1 MEQKHKILP
10 HKFMFQDFT
19 KKNIEAFLDWLE
31 YERHCSATTRN
42 QRLGVIHSFCRYV
55 EIDYPEHL
63 LNVKSI
69 LLLKSKKAPKHEV
82 NYLTHDSMK
91 ILLAQ
96 PDTHNE
102 HEFRDLVILT
112 VLYDL
117 GARASELT
125 EVRLQD
131 LFLQAP
137 ASIRLHGKGNKYR
150 QVPLM
155 PETVKLLKKYLML
168 RSNEKA
174 VSDFLFLNPSGRQ
187 LSRGGITYILQ
198 KYWDKAMKQN
208 SHLSP
213 SKISPH
219 ILRHSKAMHLLQSG
233 VNLVYIRDFLG
244 HSDIKTTEVYARA
257 DPEMKRNALEK
268 AYSEIAS
275 TVDKDWCDDN
285 DLLKWLSSF

>member
-1 MEQKHKILP
+1 
-10 HKFMFQDFT
+10 
-19 KKNIEAFLDWLE
+19 
-31 YERHCSATTRN
+31 
-42 QRLGVIHSFCRYV
+42 
-55 EIDYPEHL
+55 
-63 LNVKSI
+63 
-69 LLLKSKKAPKHEV
+69 
-82 NYLTHDSMK
+82 
-91 ILLAQ
+91 
-96 PDTHNE
+96 
-102 HEFRDLVILT
+102 
-112 VLYDL
+112 
-117 GARASELT
+117 
-125 EVRLQD
+125 
-131 LFLQAP
+131 
-137 ASIRLHGKGNKYR
+137 
-150 QVPLM
+150 M